1 MINSDPFGAVFGS
14 SRSDGTGLEHLPR
27 IASFAVKQGFAI
39 LPCAP
44 DTGDLICPLPGK
56 PKPHDCGLA
65 HAIRGEDNSTHAM
78 GVFRR
83 LARVHGPVNIAVV
96 PHLSG
101 MLHTE
106 VRGPARR
113 AWLTERWDGSPTV
126 LHGPVEHYWFRL
138 PPAARPRVGK
148 AVAVPPSVI
157 AGVPLR
163 MVSPPREAPEW
174 LLIAARLIEP
184 KDATCE

>member
-1 MINSDPFGAVFGS
+1 MGEGVINSDPFGAVFGS
-14 SRSDGTGLEHLPR
+14 SKADGSGLERLPH

-44 DTGDLICPLPGK
+44 DTGELLCPLPGR

-65 HAIRGEDNSTHAM
+65 HTFRGEDQAQHVM

-101 MLHTE
+101 MLHIE

-113 AWLTERWDGSPTV
+113 AWLAERWDGSPTV
-126 LHGPVEHYWFRL
+126 LHGDVAHHWFRL
-138 PPAARPRVGK
+138 PPGVVPRVGK
-148 AVAVPPSVI
+148 AVPVPPSVI
-157 AGVPLR
+157 SGVPLR
-163 MVSPPREAPEW
+163 MVSPPREAPENM
-174 LLIAARLIEP
+174 LIAARLIEP
-184 KDATCE
+184 KD

>member
-14 SRSDGTGLEHLPR
+14 CLNDGTGLDRLPH

-44 DTGDLICPLPGK
+44 DTDEPICTLAGK

-65 HAIRGEDNSTHAM
+65 HVLRGEDAAPQAM
-78 GVFRR
+78 SIFRR
-83 LARVHGPVNIAVV
+83 LARIHGKVNIAVV

-101 MLHTE
+101 LLHIE

-113 AWLTERWDGSPTV
+113 AWLADRWDGSPTV
-126 LHGPVEHYWFRL
+126 LCGPVAHYWFRL
-138 PPAARPRVGK
+138 PSGVRPRPQRP
-148 AVAVPPSVI
+148 AVVPPSVI

-163 MVSPPREAPEW
+163 MVSPPREAPES
-174 LLIAARLIEP
+174 LLIAARFIEP
-184 KDATCE
+184 KDSL